1 MRSRYPTFQRNS
13 LPFTDGASLIYDGT
27 PLVEQSK
34 DRVRTQSHKS

>member
-1 MRSRYPTFQRNS
+1 MCVAATPLFGETHS
-13 LPFTDGASLIYDGT
+13 FTDGASLTYDGT